1 MKTTTEDYDKALLN
15 LKAKATK
22 NEEKTFKWWSNV
34 KVVTKTTSFVAFG
47 SAAGSSSK
55 SQGNVLLPTSES
67 SLGASNASLT
77 VDPSTP
83 ATEASE
89 THETF
94 ASVLRP
100 TPA

>member
-1 MKTTTEDYDKALLN
+1 M
-15 LKAKATK
+15 
-22 NEEKTFKWWSNV
+22 
-34 KVVTKTTSFVAFG
+34 KVVTETTSSVAFG

-55 SQGNVLLPTSES
+55 LQGNVLLPTSES

-83 ATEASE
+83 TTEALE
-89 THETF
+89 THETS